1 MRHLTVSIV
10 DNGVALH
17 VVIGTVQLHILD
29 TDDIVTLGV
38 VVATLRLDDVIVM
51 HQHTATRIVAYA

>member
-1 MRHLTVSIV
+1 MRHLTVGIV

-17 VVIGTVQLHILD
+17 VVIGSVQFHILD